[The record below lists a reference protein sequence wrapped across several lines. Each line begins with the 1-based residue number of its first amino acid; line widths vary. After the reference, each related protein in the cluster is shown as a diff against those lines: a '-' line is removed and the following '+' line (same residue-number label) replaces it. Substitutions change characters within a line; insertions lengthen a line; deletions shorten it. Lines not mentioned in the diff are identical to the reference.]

1 MVLAHRGGGLQP
13 RLGLA
18 EADQGVGRGPGGRP
32 TSTEGLR
39 YIQWIKVLSSVMPAF
54 GYRVIFVFVFAS
66 AIVAAPPAPSF
77 EKTVQPVLTNTCSQ
91 CHNAKLASGGL
102 NILPYAM
109 PGSIAEHRDEWE
121 AILRKIRSGEM
132 PPKGIPRPPAETIV
146 ALVSFVQAEFEKVDR
161 SITPDPG
168 RVTAH
173 RLNRNEYTN
182 TIRDLLDVDFRA
194 DKNFPTEDS
203 GYGFDNIGE
212 VLTIS
217 PVLMEHYLNAAESIA
232 ARAVGANPLPKKPIE
247 VAYAAKDKTIRRPD
261 FSNIEAT
268 HRVDFD
274 AEYIVRF
281 GLPGERA
288 ADAKPAMLGFWMDG
302 VLLKKIPVETK
313 PSKLVYFNPYSEEE
327 MRLYLPEGDHV
338 FRAGFIDDDFVKDLS
353 AKDAYSDK
361 KNKFL
366 NSIKF
371 IGPFPTNIE
380 KASRKKILIC
390 DPKTGAACVEKI
402 VSTHAAP
409 VLGSQIRIFLR
420 LALSTPAG

>member
-1 MVLAHRGGGLQP
+1 
-13 RLGLA
+13 
-18 EADQGVGRGPGGRP
+18 
-32 TSTEGLR
+32 
-39 YIQWIKVLSSVMPAF
+39 MPAF
-54 GYRVIFVFVFAS
+54 GYRVIFVFVCVS

-102 NILPYAM
+102 NILPYAT

-132 PPKGIPRPPAETIV
+132 PPKGIPRPPAENIA

-182 TIRDLLDVDFRA
+182 TIRDLLGVDFRA
-194 DKNFPTEDS
+194 DKDFPTEDS

-232 ARAVGANPLPKKPIE
+232 ARAIGANPLPKKPIE
-247 VAYAAKDKTIRRPD
+247 VSYAAKDKTIRRPD

-281 GLPGERA
+281 GLPGE
-288 ADAKPAMLGFWMDG
+288 
-302 VLLKKIPVETK
+302 
-313 PSKLVYFNPYSEEE
+313 
-327 MRLYLPEGDHV
+327 
-338 FRAGFIDDDFVKDLS
+338 
-353 AKDAYSDK
+353 
-361 KNKFL
+361 
-366 NSIKF
+366 
-371 IGPFPTNIE
+371 
-380 KASRKKILIC
+380 
-390 DPKTGAACVEKI
+390 
-402 VSTHAAP
+402 
-409 VLGSQIRIFLR
+409 
-420 LALSTPAG
+420 